1 MTADGETSAPDR
13 DARRRNPRRSAA
25 KAKLQPIVGGKRQRL
40 EDVNVLLDVAQRI
53 SGTETLDE
61 ILEELVEMTSAA
73 LGCDR
78 SSFFLYDA
86 DTNELYSRVAQG
98 IRRREI
104 RLLSNDG
111 IIGAAFQSGGS
122 IIVDDAYADPRFTA
136 TIDQETGYVT
146 KTILCVPLRTAKGDV
161 VGVAQALNKLGGVF
175 SERERALLEA
185 IAAQSIPA
193 LRSSQAVERME
204 KARAQEL
211 AFLDI
216 VADIT
221 SQIDLDQLLQRV
233 MNEAARMLGAERSTL
248 FLHDDKTGE
257 LFSRVAMG
265 AAIGEIRFP
274 NHAGIAG
281 TVFTT

>member
-1 MTADGETSAPDR
+1 MTAEGETSIPDR
-13 DARRRNPRRSAA
+13 RTGRRTSRRSAA
-25 KAKLQPIVGGKRQRL
+25 KARVQPLLGGKRQRL
-40 EDVNVLLDVAQRI
+40 GDVNVLLDVAQRI

-86 DTNELYSRVAQG
+86 GTNELYSRVAQG

-111 IIGAAFQSGGS
+111 IIGATFQTGGS

-161 VGVAQALNKLGGVF
+161 VGAAQALNKIGGF
-175 SERERALLEA
+175 
-185 IAAQSIPA
+185 
-193 LRSSQAVERME
+193 
-204 KARAQEL
+204 
-211 AFLDI
+211 
-216 VADIT
+216 
-221 SQIDLDQLLQRV
+221 
-233 MNEAARMLGAERSTL
+233 
-248 FLHDDKTGE
+248 
-257 LFSRVAMG
+257 
-265 AAIGEIRFP
+265 
-274 NHAGIAG
+274 
-281 TVFTT
+281 